1 MEIGESI
8 QIFVPTLYKRMND
21 FLDIW
26 KELTSFLFQFLEE
39 KLFNADNSIVC
50 FFSLV
55 NHCLHCYKFTTNKI
69 IFATGV

>member
-1 MEIGESI
+1 
-8 QIFVPTLYKRMND
+8 MND

-69 IFATGV
+69 LQLECNLSQDKRRLAGLFNPY